1 MELLETYRHSYPLSY
16 IGREWNISDE
26 NYPDVFFYANNIE
39 NKKYIIYK
47 AKLCFEYG
55 TVPKTD
61 KKLHLY
67 ICTKEENKNKIYPV
81 SMMFYL
87 SYFPHSKLAETL
99 IAEGEGV
106 LIKKENL
113 IEVTKE
119 NFSIVM
125 RFHMNIFK
133 YYIVECDGDISIS
146 NYRYIISNELG
157 EFNICTCGNKRNPIV
172 TNRYIH
178 KYDFLR
184 AIFLSNWNTDIKK
197 IEQKTNENVSCF
209 YRKIFDLSNAPD
221 KEIEK
226 FLQQL
231 KELDAGQ

>member
-1 MELLETYRHSYPLSY
+1 MKLLETYSRSYPLLY

-39 NKKYIIYK
+39 NKKHIIYK
-47 AKLCFEYG
+47 AKLCFEFE
-55 TVPKTD
+55 TLLRTD
-61 KKLHLY
+61 KKLYLY

-99 IAEGEGV
+99 IVGGKGV

-133 YYIVECDGDISIS
+133 YYLVECTGDISIS
-146 NYRYIISNELG
+146 NYRCIINNELG
-157 EFNICTCGNKRNPIV
+157 KFNIFTYNNKISPII

-178 KYDFLR
+178 KYDFLI
-184 AIFLSNWNTDIKK
+184 AIFLSNWNTDIKE

-209 YRKIFDLSNAPD
+209 YRKIFDLSNAPNE
-221 KEIEK
+221 EIEK